1 MEVPSSPSETDNEE
15 FGIAISDERADELMA
30 KFERGE
36 PLNEREQADFNRI
49 FVNVD

>member
-1 MEVPSSPSETDNEE
+1 METPSSVSPTDNEE
-15 FGIAISDERADELMA
+15 FGTAVSDDRADELMA

-36 PLNEREQADFNRI
+36 PLNEREQGEFNRI

>member
-1 MEVPSSPSETDNEE
+1 METPSSVSTTDNEE
-15 FGIAISDERADELMA
+15 FGTAISDDRADELMA

-36 PLNEREQADFNRI
+36 PLNEREQGEFNRI